1 MYNHFAGIY
10 DELTENV
17 SYSERAEYISGFFIN
32 IRLNAAQKYLI
43 WHAAPAVSPQNFQG
57 SAMMLPVRI

>member
-17 SYSERAEYISGFFIN
+17 SYSERAEYISGFF
-32 IRLNAAQKYLI
+32 
-43 WHAAPAVSPQNFQG
+43 S
-57 SAMMLPVRI
+57 

>member
-17 SYSERAEYISGFFIN
+17 SYSERAEYISGFLYKN
-32 IRLNAAQKYLI
+32 LLN
-43 WHAAPAVSPQNFQG
+43 F
-57 SAMMLPVRI
+57 